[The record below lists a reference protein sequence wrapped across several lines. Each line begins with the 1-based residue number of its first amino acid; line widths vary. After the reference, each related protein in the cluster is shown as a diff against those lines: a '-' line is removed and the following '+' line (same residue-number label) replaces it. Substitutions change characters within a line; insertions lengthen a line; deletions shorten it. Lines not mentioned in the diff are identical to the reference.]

1 MKIRRDSVI
10 TFFAIAFIIAIVGV
24 YTWSIIN
31 RERQKEASDNP
42 ATHALSVE
50 DGGQPYTDLSGN
62 PLSLT
67 KHVGN
72 ILVINSWASW
82 SPDSAKELLTL
93 AELSREYGDQGV
105 VVLAINRAESE
116 TMAKRF
122 LETLGVIDDVQLIL
136 DGSDRFYK
144 SSQGYSMPETVF
156 YDRDG
161 NVVYHQHGHL
171 PPEQMKARV
180 EQLLSSNDKEE

>member
-1 MKIRRDSVI
+1 MKIQRDSIITSFVI
-10 TFFAIAFIIAIVGV
+10 TLIIAVVAV
-24 YTWSIIN
+24 YMWSVISK
-31 RERQKEASDNP
+31 ERAEKAADNP

-50 DGGQPYTDLSGN
+50 EGGRPYTDLSGN

-72 ILVINSWASW
+72 VLVINSWASW

-93 AELSREYGDQGV
+93 AELSKNYRDQGV

-116 TMAKRF
+116 TIAKRF
-122 LETLGVIDDVQLIL
+122 LETLGVIDDVQLAL
-136 DGSDRFYK
+136 DGSDRFYR

-156 YDRDG
+156 YDRKG
-161 NVVYHQHGHL
+161 NVVYHHHGHL
-171 PPEQMKARV
+171 SYEQMKVRV
-180 EQLLSSNDKEE
+180 EQILSSNAEEK